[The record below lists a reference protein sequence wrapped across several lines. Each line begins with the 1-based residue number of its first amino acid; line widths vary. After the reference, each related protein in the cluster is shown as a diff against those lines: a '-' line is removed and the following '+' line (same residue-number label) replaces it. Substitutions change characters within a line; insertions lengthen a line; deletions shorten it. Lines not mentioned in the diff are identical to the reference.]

1 MLTKRNWL
9 FSFHCFFD
17 PIWFVSIPSFFDPK
31 THPFKALR
39 RQLRLLLLLCTIP
52 SEIVFKLQKWFLIRV
67 RVKRGG
73 ESKCT
78 NKTSKTQNWYSQM
91 SKTISS
97 QVYLS
102 KHDILGLYIIDVT
115 HTVHS
120 YLLTTSPL
128 HLVLL
133 FSVLMLTYSRHN
145 NGCDVIYRRTLN
157 INLRCKKTWNVTFLS
172 KT

>member
-102 KHDILGLYIIDVT
+102 KHDILGLVHNWRNAYSTFIPIDHLPPT
-115 HTVHS
+115 PRFTLFS
-120 YLLTTSPL
+120 ANAYLLS
-128 HLVLL
+128 
-133 FSVLMLTYSRHN
+133 SQ
-145 NGCDVIYRRTLN
+145 
-157 INLRCKKTWNVTFLS
+157 
-172 KT
+172 